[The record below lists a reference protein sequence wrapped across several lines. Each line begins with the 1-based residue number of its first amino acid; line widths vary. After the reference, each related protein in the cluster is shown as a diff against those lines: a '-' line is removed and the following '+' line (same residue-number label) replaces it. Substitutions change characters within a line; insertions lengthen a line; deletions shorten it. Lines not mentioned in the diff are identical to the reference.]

1 MTAILRALAFVLA
14 RLRFLLLIGGVLLL
28 VAYWPSLRVLWER
41 LTRPTPHPVSI
52 SSETEYWCPMCPGVV
67 SDWPS
72 KCPVCNMT
80 LIRRQKRDMT
90 PQPNGVV
97 PRVQL
102 SHYRLQRAGVR
113 TSPVEYLRL
122 EHEVVVAGFL
132 TSESDSTR

>member
-52 SSETEYWCPMCPGVV
+52 SSNTEYWCPMCPGVV

-80 LIRRQKRDMT
+80 LVRRLKDDMT
-90 PQPNGVV
+90 PLPDGVFA
-97 PRVQL
+97 RVQL
-102 SHYRLQRAGVR
+102 SPSRLQRGGIR
-113 TSPVEYLRL
+113 TAPVEFLRL

-132 TSESDSTR
+132 ETTSG